1 MEYPDR
7 WVVIQ
12 INDTKHVLAGWHGS
26 YLDSDCW
33 RRSSP
38 IESFEKTEDAIIA
51 TTSSGNQYRLNTGC
65 EGFTS
70 LTSGIYAQMEE
81 ASKENNI
88 SLSIV
93 KREDLA

>member
-12 INDTKHVLAGWHGS
+12 INDQKHVLAGYMGGYLGS
-26 YLDSDCW
+26 DSY

-38 IESFEKTEDAIIA
+38 IKSFEKAEDVIIA
-51 TTSSGNQYRLNTGC
+51 TTSSGNKYSLNMGR
-65 EGFTS
+65 EGFTN
-70 LTSGIYAQMEE
+70 LTSTIYTQMED

-88 SLSIV
+88 NLAIV
-93 KREDLA
+93 KSENLV